1 VYFHLISTFQKRYN
15 PKFTRCLHSQRN
27 HYFCRM
33 AKHRKSSIRLGGSY
47 VTMMISISLVLL
59 ILGLSGLILLHSQR
73 LANFVKENI
82 VVTVM
87 FKDSIP
93 EADMLAM
100 QKKMQL
106 DPAVQTCSMVS
117 SEEAAKRMTED
128 TGEEFVEFLG
138 IIPIPPSLDITLKSD
153 YANSAAIDA
162 FVAKVQTEPI
172 IGNVYYQKDL
182 VEDIN
187 VNSGKMSLIL
197 FGFALLVFLISYSL
211 ISNTIRLAIYSKR
224 FLIRSMLLVGATRG
238 FIRRP
243 FLLQALWMGLVS
255 SLLAVVLLEGVMM
268 LAYQQIPDLQAIQD
282 ETQVYGLFG
291 AIIIC
296 GMLISWISSWSA
308 LNRYIRMNTDYLYV

>member
-1 VYFHLISTFQKRYN
+1 
-15 PKFTRCLHSQRN
+15 
-27 HYFCRM
+27 M